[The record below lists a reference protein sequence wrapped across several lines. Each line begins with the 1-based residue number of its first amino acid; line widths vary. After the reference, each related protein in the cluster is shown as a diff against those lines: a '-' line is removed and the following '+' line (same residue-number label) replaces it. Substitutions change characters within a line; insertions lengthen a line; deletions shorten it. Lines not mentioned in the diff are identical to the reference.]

1 MIARQRLSSA
11 VPSSPARRRV
21 GLLFSGDV
29 ADPGAWSGIP
39 FALARALAG
48 LGVEI
53 VPLDVRPLGAAS
65 GVIVNGLAVV
75 RAGRRGLA
83 CVVGIGTDQAVV
95 EQPRDWSAPRFL
107 FVGQDWERKNG
118 EALLRSFERLRR
130 AQPNA
135 ELHLVGGHPR
145 VDLEGVVGH
154 GVLRLGVRAD
164 RRALLALYRLA
175 TCLVLPSL
183 VEPSAIVH
191 VEAAAFGVPSI
202 GTSVGGSRELI
213 GDGGRV
219 VDPHDD
225 RALLDALTELSRPE
239 TAASLGRRAQRR
251 APLYTWNAVAARIL
265 TALGV
270 PGFVEPELQ
279 PPA

>member
-83 CVVGIGTDQAVV
+83 CVSYPVGTLKHA
-95 EQPRDWSAPRFL
+95 RR
-107 FVGQDWERKNG
+107 
-118 EALLRSFERLRR
+118 EA
-130 AQPNA
+130 
-135 ELHLVGGHPR
+135 R
-145 VDLEGVVGH
+145 V
-154 GVLRLGVRAD
+154 
-164 RRALLALYRLA
+164 
-175 TCLVLPSL
+175 
-183 VEPSAIVH
+183 
-191 VEAAAFGVPSI
+191 
-202 GTSVGGSRELI
+202 
-213 GDGGRV
+213 
-219 VDPHDD
+219 
-225 RALLDALTELSRPE
+225 
-239 TAASLGRRAQRR
+239 
-251 APLYTWNAVAARIL
+251 
-265 TALGV
+265 
-270 PGFVEPELQ
+270 
-279 PPA
+279 